1 MALLRLI
8 KYPGAKNVLI
18 PEIYRVFR
26 MSGLRMMVDV
36 FGGSGSVSLNVKAE
50 MNVYNDYEIEL
61 AEMFRA
67 IQEKPDETRKL
78 LSQILR
84 YLQQPHTSAEKRR
97 LTGHPLGAQSG
108 RRLIEYIEEWEFHR
122 QSIPNVARRS
132 RNWQGRLPTI
142 EERSVYTIYKF
153 SSSFGGM
160 GKTYATT
167 REKSVQRFVS
177 KTLENFAAIENR
189 VSRWKIENM
198 DFRDLIKKYD
208 SPGAFFYLD
217 PPYVGKQW
225 YNYDFTKNDFTDIK
239 SVIGKLQG
247 KFLMN
252 LNLDVDYFR
261 EIFGNPTF
269 VRYYPDNNSRLGN
282 GNQSR
287 GKAFYTNVDLPTN
300 VRSKR
305 AHSQGNL

>member
-67 IQEKPDETRKL
+67 IQEKPNETRKL
-78 LSQILR
+78 LSQISR
-84 YLQQPHTSAEKRR
+84 YLQQPHASKGMRKSN
-97 LTGHPLGAQSG
+97 GHGAGNQSDRG
-108 RRLIEYIEEWEFHR
+108 LIEYVEEWESYR
-122 QSIPNVARRS
+122 QSIPNVAHRS
-132 RNWQGRLPTI
+132 RKWQGRLPTI

-189 VSRWKIENM
+189 VRSWKIENM

-208 SPGAFFYLD
+208 SPEAFFYLD

-225 YNYDFTKNDFTDIK
+225 YNYNFTKNDFTDIK

-252 LNLDVDYFR
+252 LNLGVDYFR

-269 VRYYPDNNSRLGN
+269 VRYYPDNNSRNGN
-282 GNQSR
+282 GNLSR
-287 GKAFYTNVDLPTN
+287 GKAFYTNVDLLTN
-300 VRSKR
+300 VKSKR
-305 AHSQGNL
+305 TQSQGKL

>member
-26 MSGLRMMVDV
+26 LSGLRMMVDV

-50 MNVYNDYEIEL
+50 TNVYNDYEIEL

-84 YLQQPHTSAEKRR
+84 YLQQPHASAGKRQS
-97 LTGHPLGAQSG
+97 TGQGSGNQSN
-108 RRLIEYIEEWEFHR
+108 RRLIEHIEGWESHR
-122 QSIPNVARRS
+122 QSIPNVVHKS
-132 RNWQGRLPTI
+132 IDLKVGLPTI
-142 EERSVYTIYKF
+142 EERSVFTIYKF

-167 REKSVQRFVS
+167 REKSVQRFIS

-189 VSRWKIENM
+189 VRRWKIENM
-198 DFRDLIKKYD
+198 DFRDLMKKYD
-208 SPGAFFYLD
+208 SPEAFFYLD

-225 YNYDFTKNDFTDIK
+225 YNYNFTKADFEDVK
-239 SVIGKLQG
+239 SVIGGLKG

-269 VRYYPDNNSRLGN
+269 VRYYPDNNSRYGRGN
-282 GNQSR
+282 RSR
-287 GKAFYTNVDLPTN
+287 GRAFYTNVDLLTS
-300 VRSKR
+300 VRAKR
-305 AHSQGNL
+305 TDIKGNL